1 MQTLNN
7 HIKSGAYSD
16 FYLLY
21 GEEDYLIRYYRDRLS
36 EGILND
42 SPSGN
47 MNYRYYN
54 SDTADDNDIAEQAK
68 LVPFF
73 ADNFLIVVEDS
84 GFMKKANSLSEKLT
98 DKAESTKIIFVEHD
112 VDKRNSLYK
121 FVKAHGTICEFK
133 HYRDDELIS
142 WIAAYLGKSG
152 CRITPRGAKHLI
164 EKSGTKMQQL
174 INEMDKLISYVG
186 DKAQIDT
193 DDVDAI
199 CTTLLSSR
207 IFNMMDFIVSG
218 KRNDAL
224 KLYADL
230 LAMKESP
237 LSILFLLT
245 RHYNILAMIKEL
257 YNQSDAAIAKIISV
271 PSFSVR
277 KYKAQANAYKKEE
290 LINIITECVDVE
302 EKIKTGKLVPQVGV
316 ELLIIRLSGLTP

>member
-36 EGILND
+36 EGILGD

-54 SDTADDNDIAEQAK
+54 SDTANEDDIAEQAK

-73 ADNFLIVVEDS
+73 ADNLLIVIEDS
-84 GFMKKANSLSEKLT
+84 GFMKKSSSLSEKLM
-98 DKAESTKIIFVEHD
+98 DKAESTKIIFIEHD
-112 VDKRNSLYK
+112 IDKRNALFK
-121 FVKAHGTICEFK
+121 LIKAHGTICEFK
-133 HYRDDELIS
+133 HYKDNELIS
-142 WIAAYLGKSG
+142 WIAAYLDKAG
-152 CRITPRGAKHLI
+152 CRITTRAAKRLI
-164 EKSGTKMQQL
+164 EKSGIEMQQL

-224 KLYADL
+224 RLYADL

-257 YNQSDAAIAKIISV
+257 YSQSDSAVAKIISV
-271 PSFSVR
+271 PSFTVR

-290 LINIITECVDVE
+290 LINILTECIDVE
-302 EKIKTGKLVPQVGV
+302 ENIKTGKSSPQIGV
-316 ELLIIRLSGLTP
+316 EMLIIRLSSLL

>member
-152 CRITPRGAKHLI
+152 CRITLSRC
-164 EKSGTKMQQL
+164 
-174 INEMDKLISYVG
+174 
-186 DKAQIDT
+186 KA
-193 DDVDAI
+193 
-199 CTTLLSSR
+199 
-207 IFNMMDFIVSG
+207 
-218 KRNDAL
+218 
-224 KLYADL
+224 
-230 LAMKESP
+230 
-237 LSILFLLT
+237 LT
-245 RHYNILAMIKEL
+245 YREIRH
-257 YNQSDAAIAKIISV
+257 QDAA
-271 PSFSVR
+271 
-277 KYKAQANAYKKEE
+277 AY
-290 LINIITECVDVE
+290 
-302 EKIKTGKLVPQVGV
+302 
-316 ELLIIRLSGLTP
+316 